1 MSGSV
6 AGEKGKRSGSGTTS
20 FDRSGTRDRSLTEE
34 QRRLRQ
40 AAGRATETERVLTPE
55 GYRDVYREARPGAGG
70 LTPDQ
75 QAAAGYFRGRLGAD
89 TSGGPFSPTN
99 YFQQAGFN
107 RGSQTLQSLAQNYP
121 ELYGEQPTIRAGQV
135 GGVRDV
141 TPQTGAD
148 FMGRYQNPY
157 EQQVVQAALGD
168 VKQARDEALNQAGMQ
183 QAAAGAFGGGRQAL
197 REAAIQDDYLRN
209 VGRLAGGLRQ
219 QGFTQGAQLGAAD
232 ASRFLQGGAANQRA
246 DLQRA
251 LTQAQLDQQAGIT
264 GAQLLSGRQQFDVR
278 AAERGDERRDRSVL
292 TGAELAARQRR
303 EGDLAA
309 QTLFGVGGTGQKQ
322 QLDYLRTGVPMFG
335 RQRDRDTTETTSDI
349 MNRLLGEQIL
359 TTDVGTGTSTEQGK
373 SSSKGGGIKG
383 I

>member
-1 MSGSV
+1 MSGAV
-6 AGEKGKRSGSGTTS
+6 TGKKGTQSGSGTTS

-34 QRRLRQ
+34 QRRLRE
-40 AAGRATETERVLTPE
+40 AAGRTTERVLTPE

-107 RGSQTLQSLAQNYP
+107 RGSHTLESLRRDYP
-121 ELYGEQPTIRAGQV
+121 ELYGERPTIQAGQV

-168 VKQARDEALNQAGMQ
+168 LGQARDEALNQASMQ
-183 QAAAGAFGGGRQAL
+183 QAAAGAFGGGRHAL
-197 REAAIQDDYLRN
+197 KEDAIRKEYLEN
-209 VGRLAGGLRQ
+209 VGRLSGALRQ
-219 QGFTQGAQLGAAD
+219 QGFMQGAQLGAGD
-232 ASRFLQGGAANQRA
+232 ASRFLQGDAMNQRA
-246 DLQRA
+246 DLQSA

-264 GAQLLSGRQQFDVR
+264 GADLLNRRQQFDVR

-335 RQRDRDTTETTSDI
+335 RQRDTTETTSDL

-359 TTDVGTGTSTEQGK
+359 TTDVGTGTSTERGK
-373 SSSKGGGIKG
+373 TTSKGASL
-383 I
+383 

>member
-6 AGEKGKRSGSGTTS
+6 TGGKGTQSGSGTTS

-75 QAAAGYFRGRLGAD
+75 QTAAGYFRGRLGAD
-89 TSGGPFSPTN
+89 PGRQGFAEN
-99 YFQQAGFN
+99 YFRQMAV
-107 RGSQTLQSLAQNYP
+107 RPSLTLESIRKDYP
-121 ELYGEQPTIRAGQV
+121 ELYGERPTIQAGQV

-168 VKQARDEALNQAGMQ
+168 VKQARDEALNRAGMQ

-232 ASRFLQGGAANQRA
+232 ASRFLQGGTANQRA

-264 GAQLLSGRQQFDVR
+264 GAQLLSGRQQFDVA
-278 AAERGDERRDRSVL
+278 AAERGDLRRDQ
-292 TGAELAARQRR
+292 AAQRQADIALRQAR
-303 EGDLAA
+303 EGDVAA
-309 QTLFGVGGTGQKQ
+309 QTLFGAGGAGQRQ
-322 QLDYLRTGVPMFG
+322 MLDYLRTGVPMFG
-335 RQRDRDTTETTSDI
+335 RQRDRATTETTSDL

-359 TTDVGTGTSTEQGK
+359 TTDVGTGTSTERGRT
-373 SSSKGGGIKG
+373 SSKGGGLSG